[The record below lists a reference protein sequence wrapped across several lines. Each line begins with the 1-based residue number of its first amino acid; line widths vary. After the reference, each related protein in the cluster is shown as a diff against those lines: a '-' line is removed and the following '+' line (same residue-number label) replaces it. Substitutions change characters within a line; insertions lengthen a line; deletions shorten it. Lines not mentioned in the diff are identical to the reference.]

1 MKKSLIL
8 RKANISD
15 IIQIRFWRNNK
26 DSRKNSF
33 NKNYIDHNEHAKW
46 FFDTFLNNKKLLFI
60 GINKNNHK
68 IGITRL
74 DKINKKLIEVSIN
87 VNPYFRNSGYGE
99 NLLCETIKKAFKKNE
114 NIKILSR
121 ILKKNYKSV
130 KLFKKIGFKISAKK
144 PGSFEYILEKKNFKK
159 NY

>member
-1 MKKSLIL
+1 MKKPLIL

-33 NKNYIDHNEHAKW
+33 NKNYIDHKEHAKW
-46 FFDTFLNNKKLLFI
+46 FFDTFLNSKKLLYI

-74 DKINKKLIEVSIN
+74 DKINKTLMEVSIN
-87 VNPYFRNSGYGE
+87 INPYFRNSGYGE
-99 NLLCETIKKAFKKNE
+99 TLLQETIKKVFRKNE

-121 ILKKNYKSV
+121 IKKKNYKSI
-130 KLFKKIGFKISAKK
+130 KLFRKVGFKILRKK
-144 PGSFEYILEKKNFKK
+144 AYSLEYILEKKIKK
-159 NY
+159 